1 MTEKLSHY
9 FIEDETLESN
19 IEHFSYYYKAERF
32 ELISDSG
39 MFSQGRVDA
48 ATDLLLHRLPEMH
61 GRLLDLGCG
70 YGVIGIVLAKTCGL
84 DVTLADVNGRALE
97 CARKNSEA
105 NGVRVELVKSDCF
118 ENIGGAFDYI
128 TLNPPIHAG
137 KAVMT
142 AMYKGA
148 RDHLNPGGRFFV
160 VIQKKHGAE
169 STQKALAAIFGNCR
183 AIYKKKGY
191 FVFECV
197 RMEEDG
203 EETKTVVLQRENQ
216 AETM

>member
-1 MTEKLSHY
+1 MSEKLSHY
-9 FIEDETLESN
+9 FIEDDTLEPH
-19 IEHFSYYYKAERF
+19 IERFSYYFKSEKF
-32 ELISDSG
+32 ELVSDSG

-48 ATDLLLHRLPEMH
+48 ATDLLMHSLPELH

-70 YGVIGIVLAKTCGL
+70 YGVIGIVLAKVYGV
-84 DVTLADVNGRALE
+84 DATLADINGRALG
-97 CARKNSEA
+97 CAEQNSEL
-105 NGVRVELVKSDCF
+105 NGVKVNIVKSDCF
-118 ENIGGAFDYI
+118 ENITGCFDFI

-142 AMYKGA
+142 AMYQGA
-148 RDHLNPGGRFFV
+148 HDHLVPGGSFFA

-169 STQKALAAIFGNCR
+169 STQKLLAEIFGNCT

-197 RMEEDG
+197 RNGIAEE
-203 EETKTVVLQRENQ
+203 
-216 AETM
+216 M